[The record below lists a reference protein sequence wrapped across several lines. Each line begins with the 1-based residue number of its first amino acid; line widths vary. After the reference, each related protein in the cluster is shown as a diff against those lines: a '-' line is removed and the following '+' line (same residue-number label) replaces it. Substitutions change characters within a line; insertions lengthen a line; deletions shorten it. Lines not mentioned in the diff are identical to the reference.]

1 LLKNEQQKQKAEQE
15 YTARYMIEQKLL
27 SIEQILNMKEQK
39 AEEAARKYNYEIES
53 VSLFKTNHSIDF
65 LKIL

>member
-1 LLKNEQQKQKAEQE
+1 MLKNEQQKQKAEQE